1 MSPFDVY
8 QDYLALKQHFTGR
21 YDYVKYNGK
30 IRADRDN
37 FERRNDRFTF
47 AKLSKQADPHNYLL
61 ANLVDDPNRWIGE
74 IVSPEG
80 YQRFMDWK
88 KRRESLS
95 YIFKQELDK
104 VTAAD
109 FKVKDGQHPNL
120 IQLYMQGEI
129 GLDTLIII
137 CECTKIVP
145 IWNKKIEDTIMWP
158 EIRKKCSNY
167 SKFMHYDKQKFCK
180 LCVDYFRGM

>member
-1 MSPFDVY
+1 
-8 QDYLALKQHFTGR
+8 
-21 YDYVKYNGK
+21 
-30 IRADRDN
+30 
-37 FERRNDRFTF
+37 
-47 AKLSKQADPHNYLL
+47 
-61 ANLVDDPNRWIGE
+61 
-74 IVSPEG
+74 
-80 YQRFMDWK
+80 MDWK
-88 KRRESLS
+88 KRKESLS